1 MKKAIVCVLAFVL
14 FSGILPILAAP
25 KQVVIVYQV
34 TNFRASNSV
43 NSDKVA
49 VIKPPASFDV
59 IESSKNADGET
70 WLKVKLP
77 NGKFAW
83 VSAAVVNINTINE
96 EIKISNQ
103 SLVLDA
109 SINKINIRSG
119 ASRNTSVIR
128 TLNSI
133 ETFRIIS
140 KVTSSDGTTWYRI
153 NLKDGKQGWVLSTV
167 VSNFITDTVKSEPVS
182 GKVAI
187 IDAFVNIRSAPTL
200 DSSLVTRTT
209 SVIKPQIAS
218 QAKDKDG
225 KIWYEVV
232 LPNGN
237 HGWVRSDMA
246 RIDKPAT
253 ETSRKGMLAI
263 ISPGTNIRK
272 NAGVNAAKLIT
283 VDKNLELQILASKP
297 DVNGDLWYKVSGDFG
312 SGWVMGSLIQTTSNL
327 SYPTVNPQSYLR
339 VSPSRNAQIVTYT
352 DIIYRCTI
360 SGAALTNKN
369 ERWYLITLVEPNKTG
384 WVISDNIKLV
394 GNVTLPPSNLIGTSV
409 QIKKETKL
417 TTIPAG
423 NDGVPIYSGGQGI
436 VDSVAIRDKGQLYF
450 RIASGKISG
459 WVNGDYLRKSEKQ
472 TLEQAKITKLD
483 YTPIDNMII
492 FRFSYTGNPQDL
504 RVEEK
509 PNDSLIQLYMENS
522 ISTTSQPYT
531 QITSTLVNSATI
543 TQVSVSPAIVKVTFD
558 TNKQVDTYLEPL
570 NSATKQI
577 VLKIYPRSADSVTK
591 VLIQNKPVISSI
603 LPYFKDAKPMV
614 PIAGIKE
621 TLGYLLT
628 EDSTKTQYTLKISDS
643 KQFVIRIGDP
653 QVSKFVN
660 NIKNVFMVSPA
671 PEKKNGSV
679 FIPIESFAPA
689 LGFKYDFVQKSR
701 TIYLDPIIEQLD
713 FGGCADKNS
722 GCDTFTTEIKFM
734 EYYEKEVQADGRVK
748 VTISNAVLGDAAAK
762 NIDKKRVNV
771 RYEARVGDKA
781 PTVTLLITVKENET
795 LDVSEAKNPN
805 RLIFMIKEKGKS
817 GLSGK
822 VIYLD
827 PGHGNFWPGGV
838 HDDGCKSG
846 SGILESKVCQ
856 DVLLKVRDKLQ
867 ADGAKVIMTRT
878 DDTNKNNPDLD
889 KRVSSANGSG
899 ADLYLSLHMGFS
911 SDKSENGCKTY
922 YYSEKGKKIA
932 EIIQNRVTRAVPG
945 DNMGSQLT
953 GFDVCRSISSM
964 PSVLLEPLHLSNEKA
979 ENWLTDTDN
988 INKLAQVLC
997 DAITQY
1003 FEELTN

>member
-1 MKKAIVCVLAFVL
+1 MKKAIVCVLAFFL
-14 FSGILPILAAP
+14 FSSFLPIIAAS
-25 KQVVIVYQV
+25 KQVVIVYQE

-43 NSDKVA
+43 DSDKVA

-59 IESSKNADGET
+59 IESSKNANGET

-96 EIKISNQ
+96 EVKISNQ

-119 ASRNTSVIR
+119 PSRSTSVVR

-140 KVTSSDGTTWYRI
+140 KVTSSDGTTWYKI
-153 NLKDGKQGWVLSTV
+153 DLKDSKQGWVLSTV
-167 VSNFITDTVKSEPVS
+167 VSNFITDAVKSEPVS

-187 IDAFVNIRSAPTL
+187 IDAFVNIRSAPSL

-209 SVIKPQIAS
+209 STIKPQIAN
-218 QAKDKDG
+218 QTKDKDG
-225 KIWYEVV
+225 KVWYEVV

-253 ETSRKGMLAI
+253 ETPKKGMLAI

-272 NAGVNAAKLIT
+272 DAGTNATKIT
-283 VDKNLELQILASKP
+283 TIDKNIELQILASKT
-297 DVNGDLWYKVSGDFG
+297 DVNGDLWYKVTGDFG
-312 SGWVMGSLIQTTSNL
+312 TGWVIGSLIQIKSNL
-327 SYPTVNPQSYLR
+327 SYPTVSPQSYLR
-339 VSPSRNAQIVTYT
+339 VSPSKNAKVITYT
-352 DIIYRCTI
+352 DVVYRCTV

-369 ERWYLITLVEPNKTG
+369 ERWYLVTLVEPNKTG

-394 GNVTLPPSNLIGTSV
+394 GNITLPPSNLIGTSV

-423 NDGVPIYSGGQGI
+423 NEGVPIYSGGQGI

-450 RIASGKISG
+450 RITSGNVSG
-459 WVNGDYLRKSEKQ
+459 WVDGDYLKKTEKIA
-472 TLEQAKITKLD
+472 LEQAKVTTFE
-483 YTPIDNMII
+483 YSPIDNMII
-492 FRFSYTGNPQDL
+492 FKFGYTGNPQDL

-509 PNDSLIQLYMENS
+509 PNDSLIQLYIENA
-522 ISTTSQPYT
+522 ISTIPQPYT

-614 PIAGIKE
+614 SIAGIKE

-653 QVSKFVN
+653 QVSKYVN

-679 FIPIESFAPA
+679 FIPIEAFASA

-713 FGGCADKNS
+713 FGGCADKDS

-734 EYYEKEVQADGRVK
+734 QYYEKEVQADGRVK
-748 VTISNAVLGDAAAK
+748 VTISNAILGDAAAK
-762 NIDKKRVNV
+762 NIDKNRVNV
-771 RYEARVGDKA
+771 RYEARIGDKA
-781 PTVTLLITVKENET
+781 PTVTLLITIKENET
-795 LDVSEAKNPN
+795 LEVSEAKNPN
-805 RLIFMIKEKGKS
+805 RLIFLIKEKSKS

-827 PGHGNFWPGGV
+827 PGHGSFWSGGT
-838 HDDGCKSG
+838 HDDGCKSENG
-846 SGILESKVCQ
+846 LLESKICL
-856 DVLLKVRDKLQ
+856 DVLLKARDLLQ
-867 ADGAKVIMTRT
+867 ANGAKVIMTRT
-878 DDTNKNNPDLD
+878 DDLNKDNPDLD

-899 ADLYLSLHMGFS
+899 ADLYLSLHMGYS
-911 SDKSENGCKTY
+911 TDKTENGCKTY
-922 YYSEKGKKIA
+922 YYTEKGKKLA
-932 EIIQNRVTRAVPG
+932 DLVQNRATRAVPG

-953 GFDVCRSISSM
+953 GFDICRSINSM

-979 ENWLTDTDN
+979 ENWISNTDN